1 MKNKKEI
8 LMYIVFGVLTTIVGW
23 GTYTLFANACK
34 MNVFWSNLLSW
45 ACAVAF
51 AFVTNKLWVFESKSW
66 ERKQVLKEASGFVA
80 SRGIT
85 GVIEIVSVPLVAR
98 LGFDNIFYNALNKL
112 EITADILFTNG
123 IYSKVSV
130 AFVIVILNYVFSK
143 LIVFKKRVD

>member
-8 LMYIVFGVLTTIVGW
+8 LMYIVFGVLTTLVGW
-23 GTYTLFANACK
+23 GTYALFANACK

-66 ERKQVLKEASGFVA
+66 DKKQVLKEASGFVA
-80 SRGIT
+80 SRGLT
-85 GVIEIVSVPLVAR
+85 GVIEIVAVPIVAK